1 MISPELFK
9 RYFKYLSPRDMYK
22 ALNKAES
29 AEKNKAEVNMIENEL
44 TNLMKTLDGRPISDM
59 KKI

>member
-1 MISPELFK
+1 
-9 RYFKYLSPRDMYK
+9 MYK
-22 ALNKAES
+22 ALNKTES

>member
-1 MISPELFK
+1 
-9 RYFKYLSPRDMYK
+9 MYK